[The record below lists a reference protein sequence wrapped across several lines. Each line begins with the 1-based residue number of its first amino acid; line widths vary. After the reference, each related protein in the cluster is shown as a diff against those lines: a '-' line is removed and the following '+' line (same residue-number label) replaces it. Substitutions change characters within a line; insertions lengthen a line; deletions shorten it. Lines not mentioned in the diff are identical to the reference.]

1 MCSLLSHVK
10 TNILFLPGVYSIF
23 WSHLSVTELLFF
35 LDLFTFYSVLKTTD
49 YLGISFSIYL
59 EYQSPGIF

>member
-1 MCSLLSHVK
+1 MCSLLSYVK

-35 LDLFTFYSVLKTTD
+35 LDLFTFYSVLKNTD